1 MKKRSVL
8 RGFGFVLAAT
18 LTAPAM
24 AAVMVGGAAMYPS
37 RNIIQNA
44 VHSKEHTTLVSAV
57 KEAGLVQTLE
67 GQGPFTVLAPTN
79 RAFDKLPHGTVANLM
94 EPKNKSEL
102 KTILTYHVLPGRFTT
117 QELRDRIRAGDGK
130 AMINTVEGQP
140 LTFTERGS
148 QILVTDEKGD
158 VAEITQA
165 NVMQSNGIIQVINSV
180 LMPNS

>member
-57 KEAGLVQTLE
+57 KEPAWFKLSKAKAPSPCSRRPTAPSTSSRTVPSQT
-67 GQGPFTVLAPTN
+67 
-79 RAFDKLPHGTVANLM
+79 
-94 EPKNKSEL
+94 
-102 KTILTYHVLPGRFTT
+102 
-117 QELRDRIRAGDGK
+117 
-130 AMINTVEGQP
+130 
-140 LTFTERGS
+140 
-148 QILVTDEKGD
+148 
-158 VAEITQA
+158 
-165 NVMQSNGIIQVINSV
+165 
-180 LMPNS
+180 